1 MNEIDFKIPL
11 TKYFMGDENVVL
23 NFEFPFDHNKRRCD
37 LLISTGEEII
47 GVEIKSDIDNLSRLE
62 DQLRSYYS
70 CFNRVYVACGK
81 KHYKAISK
89 IKGNFGIIYITKN
102 SLSIK
107 RKAKAKKELNIIAI
121 LDMCDKTSL
130 EKITNIKSSNKYD
143 LIMSIV
149 RKYTKNEIYA
159 IHRQAIHE
167 KVAKIYSTFMS
178 EKGDVITRED
188 ITLLSLKSM
197 NLGSI

>member
-11 TKYFMGDENVVL
+11 TKYFMEDKNVAL
-23 NFEFPFDHNKRRCD
+23 NFEFPFDYNKRRCD
-37 LLISTGEEII
+37 LLVSSNEELI
-47 GVEIKSDIDNLSRLE
+47 GIEIKSDIDNLSRLE
-62 DQLRSYYS
+62 EQLKSYYY

-81 KHYKAISK
+81 KHYKEISQ
-89 IKGNFGIIYITKN
+89 IKGNFGIIYITKDA
-102 SLSIK
+102 LSIK

-121 LDMCDKTSL
+121 LDMCDKVSL
-130 EKITNIKSSNKYD
+130 EKITNLKSANKSE
-143 LIMSIV
+143 LIMKIV
-149 RKYTKNEIYA
+149 SKYKKNEIYA
-159 IHRQAIHE
+159 IHHQAIHE
-167 KVAKIYSTFMS
+167 KVSKIYSTFMS